1 MQHDT
6 TDAARS
12 IKRGGAFRHFAS
24 LSEMHIRGTRNDE
37 SLASWPSTNPKADA
51 SAQVSG
57 DHQYATDAVAR
68 KPAARHGPA
77 QGPSRLDVLGQGGQ
91 TTRFHQTATCR
102 ASRPRNCHPCAR
114 PVSCT
119 RRRPCAAGKW
129 PSVNADPNELS
140 EGRPTSKPSRGTA
153 TFSARAIPAA

>member
-37 SLASWPSTNPKADA
+37 ILAAWPSVNPKADA
-51 SAQVSG
+51 SAQGSG
-57 DHQYATDAVAR
+57 DHQYASDAVAR

-91 TTRFHQTATCR
+91 TTRFHHDGDVPRLASSKLPPARRQTR
-102 ASRPRNCHPCAR
+102 FSHSSGERVASVLRTHFE
-114 PVSCT
+114 
-119 RRRPCAAGKW
+119 
-129 PSVNADPNELS
+129 NE
-140 EGRPTSKPSRGTA
+140 
-153 TFSARAIPAA
+153 

>member
-6 TDAARS
+6 TDAAQS
-12 IKRGGAFRHFAS
+12 IKRGGTFRHFAS

-91 TTRFHQTATCR
+91 TTLFHHDGDVPRR
-102 ASRPRNCHPCAR
+102 ASSKLPAVRRQ
-114 PVSCT
+114 T
-119 RRRPCAAGKW
+119 R
-129 PSVNADPNELS
+129 
-140 EGRPTSKPSRGTA
+140 
-153 TFSARAIPAA
+153 FSNS